1 MKIAVLTS
9 SRADYGIYQP
19 LLRRLKTVD
28 SIELSIIA
36 FGSHCSE
43 KFGNTVNQIEQ
54 DGFEVLHKISN
65 LVDGDAPID
74 IANSYARTVSLFA
87 EFWANHLGFDWV
99 LCLGDRF
106 EMAAAVNAGIP
117 FGVNFAHIHAGE
129 TTLGAI
135 DNIYRHQISLAS
147 KLHFVATES
156 YAERIHALIGET
168 GTTELVGSLS
178 LENIQTI
185 PFLSKQEF
193 NEKWNIDLEIPTIL
207 MTIHPETVDYAQN
220 SEFIEEL
227 KLTIPELLVDHQ
239 LVVTLPNADTFG
251 SLFRAFFHETKQLY
265 PEKVCLI
272 ENFGTQSYFTCMK
285 YADLLI
291 GNTSSGIIEAATFGK
306 FVINLGNRQGG
317 RACSE
322 NVVTVPFKHL
332 AILEEFTKLKGKIYT
347 GSNCYYQKDSANKVL
362 ERLKKER
369 Q

>member
-1 MKIAVLTS
+1 M
-9 SRADYGIYQP
+9 
-19 LLRRLKTVD
+19 
-28 SIELSIIA
+28 
-36 FGSHCSE
+36 
-43 KFGNTVNQIEQ
+43 
-54 DGFEVLHKISN
+54 
-65 LVDGDAPID
+65 
-74 IANSYARTVSLFA
+74 
-87 EFWANHLGFDWV
+87 
-99 LCLGDRF
+99 
-106 EMAAAVNAGIP
+106 
-117 FGVNFAHIHAGE
+117 
-129 TTLGAI
+129 
-135 DNIYRHQISLAS
+135 
-147 KLHFVATES
+147 
-156 YAERIHALIGET
+156 
-168 GTTELVGSLS
+168 
-178 LENIQTI
+178 
-185 PFLSKQEF
+185 
-193 NEKWNIDLEIPTIL
+193 
-207 MTIHPETVDYAQN
+207 
-220 SEFIEEL
+220 
-227 KLTIPELLVDHQ
+227 DHQ

>member
-9 SRADYGIYQP
+9 SRADYGIYKP
-19 LLRRLKTVD
+19 LLNRLKED
-28 SIELSIIA
+28 NSIELSIIA
-36 FGSHCSE
+36 FGSHCSQ
-43 KFGNTVNQIEQ
+43 KFGHTVDEIVK
-54 DGFEVLHKISN
+54 DGFDVAVKIEN
-65 LVDGDAPID
+65 LLDGDTPLE
-74 IANSYARTVSLFA
+74 IAKSYANTVSLFA
-87 EFWANHLGFDWV
+87 EFWSEHSDFDYV
-99 LCLGDRF
+99 LTLGDRF

-117 FGVNFAHIHAGE
+117 FGINFAHIHAGE

-135 DNIYRHQISLAS
+135 DNVYRHQISLAS

-168 GTTELVGSLS
+168 DTTELVGSLS

-185 PFLSKQEF
+185 PFLTKSEF
-193 NEKWNIDLEIPTIL
+193 NEKWNIDLEVPTIL
-207 MTIHPETVDYAQN
+207 MTIHPETVDYEQN

-227 KLTIPELLVDHQ
+227 KLTIPELLVNHQ

-251 SLFRAFFHETKQLY
+251 SLFRAFFNEIKKEY

-272 ENFGTQSYFTCMK
+272 ENFGTQSYFSCMK

-317 RACSE
+317 RVCSE
-322 NVVTVPFKHL
+322 NVVTVPFNHA
-332 AILEEFTKLKGKIYT
+332 AILQEFHKLKGKIYT
-347 GSNCYYQKDSANKVL
+347 GANCYYQKDSANKVL

-369 Q
+369 L